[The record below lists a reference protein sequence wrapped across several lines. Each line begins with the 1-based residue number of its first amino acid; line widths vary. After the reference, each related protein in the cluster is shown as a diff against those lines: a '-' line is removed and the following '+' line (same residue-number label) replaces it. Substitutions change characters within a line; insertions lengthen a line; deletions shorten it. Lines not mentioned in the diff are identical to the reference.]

1 MGYDVPELYRTL
13 IDELLVQP
21 EADQEPYYAASGRL
35 RGFSEAIGNDAGEAN
50 VCIQRLLS
58 SGSGEAMDALAEHWD
73 KVMHQDVRC
82 VSTAAAHTS
91 TAVTV
96 IADHIAAAKLQ
107 IVQVAAECA
116 LSTAA
121 ELVGGA
127 LVFGAA
133 DAVVA
138 TNVTRAQQSARAV
151 LSGHVKAITST
162 LSGLVRDPDVAALEG
177 IAAALAG
184 GIGGG
189 AGGRE
194 PGAGTGG
201 GTGRAWG
208 RPVPE
213 GGRAVGTGVKVDHAE
228 HERAPRRL
236 REVATLVFGT
246 TSGTLAAA
254 ASDHAT
260 AAAGGSLAAEIALT
274 LSPVLDDLSR
284 ATTAFG
290 DHLSGALPDG
300 VLRISGDQGTTDH
313 GNARRMAQLD

>member
-73 KVMHQDVRC
+73 TVVHQDVRS

-91 TAVTV
+91 TAMTV
-96 IADHIAAAKLQ
+96 IADHIAAAELQ

-138 TNVTRAQQSARAV
+138 ANVTQAQQSARAV

-162 LSGLVRDPDVAALEG
+162 LSGLVRDPDVAALED
-177 IAAALAG
+177 ITAALAG

-189 AGGRE
+189 AGRRE
-194 PGAGTGG
+194 SGAGTGG

-208 RPVPE
+208 RSVPE
-213 GGRAVGTGVKVDHAE
+213 GGRAVGTGVEVDHAE
-228 HERAPRRL
+228 HERAARRL

-260 AAAGGSLAAEIALT
+260 AASGGSLAAEIART

-290 DHLSGALPDG
+290 DHLNGALPDG

-313 GNARRMAQLD
+313 GHARRMAQLD

>member
-1 MGYDVPELYRTL
+1 MGYDVPELYRIL
-13 IDELLVQP
+13 VDELLVQP

-73 KVMHQDVRC
+73 TVMHQDVRS

-91 TAVTV
+91 AAMTV
-96 IADHIAAAKLQ
+96 IADHIAAAELQ

-138 TNVTRAQQSARAV
+138 ANVTQAQQSARAV

-189 AGGRE
+189 SGGRE
-194 PGAGTGG
+194 SGAGTGG

-208 RPVPE
+208 RSVPE
-213 GGRAVGTGVKVDHAE
+213 GGRAVGTGVEVDHAE
-228 HERAPRRL
+228 HERAARRL

-260 AAAGGSLAAEIALT
+260 AASGGSLAAEIART

-290 DHLSGALPDG
+290 DHLNGALPDG

>member
-1 MGYDVPELYRTL
+1 MGNDVSELYRTL
-13 IDELLVQP
+13 VNELLVQP
-21 EADQEPYYAASGRL
+21 EADQEPYYAAAGRL
-35 RGFSEAIGNDAGEAN
+35 RGFSESIWNDAGEAN
-50 VCIQRLLS
+50 VCLQRLLS

-73 KVMHQDVRC
+73 TVMHQDVRS
-82 VSTAAAHTS
+82 VSTAAANTS
-91 TAVTV
+91 TAMTV
-96 IADHIAAAKLQ
+96 IADHIAAAEAQ

-133 DAVVA
+133 EAVVTA
-138 TNVTRAQQSARAV
+138 NVAQAQQSARAV
-151 LSGHVKAITST
+151 LSGHVKGIAST
-162 LSGLVRDPDVAALEG
+162 LSGLVGDPAVAALEG
-177 IAAALAG
+177 IATGLAG

-189 AGGRE
+189 AGGQE
-194 PGAGTGG
+194 PGAGAGG
-201 GTGRAWG
+201 GTGLAWG
-208 RPVPE
+208 RLVPE
-213 GGRAVGTGVKVDHAE
+213 GGRAVGTGVEVDHAE
-228 HERAPRRL
+228 HERAARRL

-260 AAAGGSLAAEIALT
+260 AAGGGSLAAEIALT
-274 LSPVLDDLSR
+274 LSTVLDHLSK

-290 DHLSGALPDG
+290 DHLNGALPDG
-300 VLRISGDQGTTDH
+300 VLRISGDQRNTDH